1 MSVFIARQESL
12 HSLRVTNLFSLQ
24 NVYSISEKYIT
35 ILNEQIVLLIA
46 EFKKISKIDPIKN
59 R

>member
-12 HSLRVTNLFSLQ
+12 HSLRVTIFLSLQ
-24 NVYSISEKYIT
+24 NVYSISDKYKT